1 MVRVGK
7 AGKLLLEL
15 RHRGESE
22 FEIRVSIGIK
32 IHFSRWWGL
41 NYNMCFFFFLVSTW
55 LINICLA
62 DVHTDAIIFSF
73 FYIYGWLET
82 LQTIFVLYRKKAA
95 VDDLLK
101 RTSSG
106 HSQSSK
112 HLNYFAKATCVGG
125 GGGPET
131 TWTTYA
137 LFCMLG
143 YHLGLN

>member
-55 LINICLA
+55 LIIICLI
-62 DVHTDAIIFSF
+62 TIKQNKLTGLF
-73 FYIYGWLET
+73 F
-82 LQTIFVLYRKKAA
+82 FF
-95 VDDLLK
+95 
-101 RTSSG
+101 
-106 HSQSSK
+106 H
-112 HLNYFAKATCVGG
+112 
-125 GGGPET
+125 
-131 TWTTYA
+131 
-137 LFCMLG
+137 
-143 YHLGLN
+143 